1 MQPWKTLNRSLL
13 LDHSKYLRVENHTVQ
28 LPDGRTISDWAWL
41 IMPDYVNI
49 VVVTEEG
56 RFLCFRQPKY
66 GAGGITLALAG
77 GYLEP
82 GEDPLTAAQR
92 ELLEETGYEA
102 PQWIN
107 LGGYAVDGNRG
118 AGTGYLFLALRARR
132 VAEISADDL
141 EEQELL
147 YLSPAEVE
155 QALLAQQFKVISWT
169 TAVALSLHYLRRQNE
184 F

>member
-56 RFLCFRQPKY
+56 KFLCFRQPKY

-82 GEDPLTAAQR
+82 GEDPLAAAQR
-92 ELLEETGYEA
+92 ELLEVCTVVTGRFYAPGSQVLGDVHGGNVETPGWSVTAFEFV
-102 PQWIN
+102 
-107 LGGYAVDGNRG
+107 GRDEFEMF
-118 AGTGYLFLALRARR
+118 TKLA
-132 VAEISADDL
+132 S
-141 EEQELL
+141 
-147 YLSPAEVE
+147 
-155 QALLAQQFKVISWT
+155 
-169 TAVALSLHYLRRQNE
+169 
-184 F
+184 